1 MSSIIK
7 IFSNLEIEEKEKKT
21 LVADQIFRFKFEKRK
36 EKKENNEEREKPLV
50 ADLQSS
56 SDLSHPSKARDNNG
70 EIWEL

>member
-70 EIWEL
+70 EI